1 MGVKANHAKMIQL
14 EKELVQ
20 QREKM
25 TIASADY
32 GKAWDEIKKFL
43 NAQAPLIDRLP
54 PGDDRA
60 NKQNALTETVTK
72 KMDAINADK
81 SYLHAKEAIEK
92 LQDQQTELAKQTVQ
106 LIGAKL
112 KKTGLTDEKKKFYT
126 VVEKVMKD
134 LFHV

>member
-32 GKAWDEIKKFL
+32 GKAWDEIKKLL
-43 NAQAPLIDRLP
+43 NDQAPLIDRLP

-60 NKQNALTETVTK
+60 NKQNALTETVTQ

-81 SYLHAKEAIEK
+81 SYLHAKQAIEK